1 MNIPTI
7 LSDSYMGDWGL
18 SIRKS
23 EVGENPR
30 NMSGKSVLFTYYNG
44 WIKPHTF
51 EVFVP
56 IDTLIKVVDRLK
68 EEFENEPTNT

>member
-7 LSDSYMGDWGL
+7 LSDSDMGYWGL

-23 EVGENPR
+23 EVGEDPR
-30 NMSGKSVLFTYYNG
+30 NMSGKSVLFTYYKE